1 MRKIFKRSALIAAAV
16 TAVLLLALPVFC
28 AKTQGK
34 QEDGQ
39 TDEEAVRTEL
49 MRLLDEAEFTGWQ
62 RYYDEL
68 RRLSPEAAPYRS
80 VRELAG
86 SLTQGG
92 ANAETSLFGLLHGA
106 FLPGLRKALAGMT
119 GVCAAALAAGFC
131 GVVFDDAGIKK
142 LVLLFLCGAAIFSA
156 TAAFSSLAG
165 KAAAAVGDT
174 AGFAET
180 AAPTLGALLT
190 AMGYP
195 VSAKLLTPRLALT
208 AGGAAAVIRSAAMPM
223 LLASGVL
230 TVLNGLTE
238 SLKLE
243 RWIKLLHKSVKWLLG
258 LLTTV
263 YSACAVA
270 GGIAAANADSA
281 ALRSAKYAVD
291 RLIPAVGGM
300 VTGAVDAV
308 RSASLLLKNGVGTA
322 ALLIIAGMLLK
333 PALELLCGM
342 LAFRIAAAVL
352 EPFSDERIVK
362 MLDGIADTVSL
373 LLACT
378 AAAAA
383 MFTVT
388 VVMAIAAGGAFA
400 GV

>member
-1 MRKIFKRSALIAAAV
+1 
-16 TAVLLLALPVFC
+16 
-28 AKTQGK
+28 
-34 QEDGQ
+34 
-39 TDEEAVRTEL
+39 
-49 MRLLDEAEFTGWQ
+49 
-62 RYYDEL
+62 
-68 RRLSPEAAPYRS
+68 
-80 VRELAG
+80 
-86 SLTQGG
+86 
-92 ANAETSLFGLLHGA
+92 
-106 FLPGLRKALAGMT
+106 
-119 GVCAAALAAGFC
+119 
-131 GVVFDDAGIKK
+131 
-142 LVLLFLCGAAIFSA
+142 
-156 TAAFSSLAG
+156 
-165 KAAAAVGDT
+165 
-174 AGFAET
+174 
-180 AAPTLGALLT
+180 
-190 AMGYP
+190 
-195 VSAKLLTPRLALT
+195 
-208 AGGAAAVIRSAAMPM
+208 M

-342 LAFRIAAAVL
+342 LAFRITAAVL